1 MIISFFVRSF
11 RLLLPPVTAIA
22 VCLATFASAQP
33 TRPEVG
39 GLSAPEIGAS
49 YGPNLLINGN
59 FQLGKEGWRIDDPAW
74 SLDATVTND
83 GFPSLRLRDT
93 GTSKW
98 PPVATNTARIGHGMY
113 ALGGMIKAKD
123 LIGKGP
129 REGARFAL
137 QGASAGKSPIVR
149 GTLDWT
155 KEEID
160 HARVDPAHATFKLMA
175 YGRPSGTAWFKN
187 LWVRAELPPPIR
199 TFLVYPNYRGLLFD
213 DSPQQ
218 VSVAVEVAEPSPA
231 RVVLLELLNGEG
243 KTVASHQYKADRQK
257 FTAVLDAGGLALG
270 RYSFRGVLLDSG
282 GRRLFVQSA
291 YAIVKADHSL
301 RSGMKA
307 WVDPDNIVHLGGRPR
322 FVLGIYDTSGYSDAV
337 SPYHERLT
345 GIARAPVNAIINYL
359 ITGAPVPAIRAYA
372 AAMQGFG
379 MFFFATVNDFYPD
392 NKYYPK
398 HLWGASTGADALIKN
413 YAGDLSGDRGV
424 VGYYVADEP
433 KISMQPR
440 VFHQYQIIKESDPF
454 SLTLMVSNKPD
465 QLDYWRDSVDIV
477 ATDSYPVGVAPLNQV
492 GDWTRTAEEAV
503 EHARPVWAVI
513 QFFAMRK
520 KAGWP
525 TEHQLH
531 DMSWM
536 AITEGATGLFYWS
549 YGMRALSW
557 VKDPAEKERLYQMLI
572 HVTSGIRQLEP
583 VLLSPDRKV
592 LSSNSLGDTVR
603 TKEKAMP
610 GGSRYVISYNH
621 SATAQTVTLTLAAPG
636 SQVNV
641 YGEQRAVQLDA
652 THRSFSDVFAPY
664 EAHVYEIK

>member
-1 MIISFFVRSF
+1 MKF
-11 RLLLPPVTAIA
+11 RLSQSSPLLFPLASAI
-22 VCLATFASAQP
+22 VLCLAGFASAQA

-39 GLSAPEIGAS
+39 GLSAPEIGVRF
-49 YGPNLLINGN
+49 GPNLLVNGN
-59 FQLGKEGWRIDDPAW
+59 FQSGKEGWRIDDPAW
-74 SLDATVTND
+74 SLDASVTND
-83 GFPSLRLRDT
+83 GFPSLRMHDT

-98 PPVATNTARIGHGMY
+98 APVATNTARIGHGLY

-123 LIGKGP
+123 LVGKGP
-129 REGARFAL
+129 RDGARFAL
-137 QGASAGKSPIVR
+137 QGASAGKSTVVR
-149 GTLDWT
+149 GSVDWT
-155 KEEID
+155 REEVD
-160 HARVDPAHATFKLMA
+160 HARVDPNHASFRLMA

-187 LWVRAELPPPIR
+187 LWVRAELPPPVR

-213 DSPQQ
+213 ESPQE
-218 VSVAVEVAEPSPA
+218 VRVAVEVAEPSA
-231 RVVLLELLNGEG
+231 DRVVLLEVLNAEG
-243 KTVASHQYKADRQK
+243 KPVASHQYKADRQK
-257 FTAVLDAGGLALG
+257 FTAMLDASGLPLG
-270 RYSFRGVLLDSG
+270 RYSLRGVLLDSG

-291 YAIVKADHSL
+291 YVIVKADHSI
-301 RSGMKA
+301 RSQMKA
-307 WVDPDNIVHLGGRPR
+307 WVDPNNIVYLGGRPR

-337 SPYHERLT
+337 SPYHERLA
-345 GIARAPVNAIINYL
+345 GIAKAPVNAIINYL

-372 AAMQGFG
+372 AA
-379 MFFFATVNDFYPD
+379 
-392 NKYYPK
+392 
-398 HLWGASTGADALIKN
+398 SE
-413 YAGDLSGDRGV
+413 LSVDRSV
-424 VGYYVADEP
+424 AGYYVADEP
-433 KISMQPR
+433 KISLQPR
-440 VFHQYQIIKESDPF
+440 VFHQYQLIKESDPF
-454 SLTLMVSNKPD
+454 SLTLMVSNKPE

-503 EHARPVWAVI
+503 DHARPVWAVI

-520 KAGWP
+520 SAGWP

-557 VKDPAEKERLYQMLI
+557 VKDPAEKERLYQTLI
-572 HVTSGIRQLEP
+572 HVTSGIKHLEP

-592 LSSNSLGDTVR
+592 LSSNSSGDTVR

-610 GGSRYVISYNH
+610 DGLRYVISYNH

-641 YGEQRAVQLDA
+641 YGEQRAVRLDA
-652 THRSFSDVFAPY
+652 THRAFSDVFAPY
-664 EAHVYEIK
+664 EAHVYEIR